1 MIRGDLLVYTNKE
14 IKRIDKINENDK
26 ILNDNLNTIEIDSIE
41 KKNVKNYYL
50 YKIKTNN
57 NIDNYYLD
65 ANNKIYTIQNIPYN
79 LKMNE
84 CVNYIEEHL
93 KYCSPSFKNI
103 KDITDFDYIGF
114 PYNCNNS
121 NNNDNNN
128 QIISQDDIDKYRF
141 QGLFLLFNKNNNN
154 KFDLDNNL
162 NRNTIGFLN
171 KYLHNNNIKF
181 ELNDN
186 NITSTI
192 IINDLSSIQLLTTE
206 ELLNLSYIQTLHLIK
221 GFNEINSSF
230 NINDKNQFYLIK
242 FLYMK
247 IGFLI
252 SANYNK
258 NTNNY
263 IIKIPNIN
271 DINSDKNYFI
281 YDNYIWT
288 KIKRIEKVEKFTGV
302 LYKLNMKNKESYL
315 SEIGIIS

>member
-14 IKRIDKINENDK
+14 IKRIDKISEND
-26 ILNDNLNTIEIDSIE
+26 ILFNNNFNNIEIDSIE

-65 ANNKIYTIQNIPYN
+65 GNNKIYTIQNVPYD
-79 LKMNE
+79 LKINN
-84 CVNYIEEHL
+84 CTSYIQDNL

-114 PYNCNNS
+114 PYNNDKNNE
-121 NNNDNNN
+121 NNEN
-128 QIISQDDIDKYRF
+128 ISQDDIDKYRF
-141 QGLFLLFNKNNNN
+141 QGLFLLFNN
-154 KFDLDNNL
+154 KFELNNNL

-186 NITSTI
+186 NTNTI
-192 IINDLSSIQLLTTE
+192 ITINDISSISLLKTE

-230 NINDKNQFYLIK
+230 NINSKNQFYLIK
-242 FLYMK
+242 YLYMK
-247 IGFLI
+247 LGYMV
-252 SANYNK
+252 STNYNK

-271 DINSDKNYFI
+271 DINVEKDYFI

-288 KIKRIEKVEKFTGV
+288 KIKRIEKVEKYTGV
-302 LYKLNMKNKESYL
+302 LYKLNLKNKENYL